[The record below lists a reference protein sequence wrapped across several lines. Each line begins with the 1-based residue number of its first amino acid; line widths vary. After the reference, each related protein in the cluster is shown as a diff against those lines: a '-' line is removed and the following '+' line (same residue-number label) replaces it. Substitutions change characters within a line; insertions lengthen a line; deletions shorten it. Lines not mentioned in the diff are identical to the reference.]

1 MDHGAE
7 PIADVVTKN
16 AVRRQAWRVQWSS
29 LLAAAVL
36 TALYLL
42 VS

>member
-1 MDHGAE
+1 MDDGAE
-7 PIADVVTKN
+7 PITDIAANN

-29 LLAAAVL
+29 VLAAAVL